1 MLLIRWCTLTPSPH
15 RRHVSPHLGG
25 VTRTLCAFCTT
36 RSDYSRKLDS
46 PITGSPDSSKKNWFA
61 RTQIYAPLLPILA
74 FSIEIV
80 TSILQI
86 MQISY
91 FMFTVVDS
99 LPPPPQLLRPQY
111 SLGVVE
117 YRSNSAQIGWEEAVK
132 TCNKELKRFPDI
144 LNKSESVEDQSL
156 RTGRLSRDRW
166 TLRLLPAHCRWV

>member
-99 LPPPPQLLRPQY
+99 LPPPAVAEASIFFGSGRIPLKFGTDW
-111 SLGVVE
+111 LGGGG
-117 YRSNSAQIGWEEAVK
+117 QDLQQGIK
-132 TCNKELKRFPDI
+132 KI
-144 LNKSESVEDQSL
+144 
-156 RTGRLSRDRW
+156 SRYFK
-166 TLRLLPAHCRWV
+166 